1 MGLESDIALLGTVPL
16 FANMTRDQLRLLAF
30 GAEHR
35 WLTPGEILF
44 REDSRAD
51 AGFVVV
57 SGFIELH
64 RGRDEKAP
72 EARLGPGAILGELS
86 LIAETRRL
94 STAVSTQDSEVIRI
108 GRQLFRRILEEY
120 PEIAALIHSQISDE
134 LSQLTARID
143 KAARYFDD

>member
-35 WLTPGEILF
+35 WLVTGETLF

-57 SGFIELH
+57 TGAIELH
-64 RGRDEKAP
+64 RGRDEKPA

-94 STAVSTQDSEVIRI
+94 STAVATEDSEVIRI

-143 KAARYFDD
+143 KAARYFDE